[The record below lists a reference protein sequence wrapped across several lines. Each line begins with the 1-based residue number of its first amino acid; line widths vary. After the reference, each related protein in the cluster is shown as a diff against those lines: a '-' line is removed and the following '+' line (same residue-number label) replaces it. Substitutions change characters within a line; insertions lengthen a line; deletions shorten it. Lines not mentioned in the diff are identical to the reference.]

1 MHTNEVLAGDIEGA
15 AAQLAARVCG
25 VVAEVRTRGGGA
37 GAGTV
42 WRPDGTSVTN
52 HHVVPRDE
60 AEVTLPDRGK
70 LPAWV
75 VARDPRNDLAI
86 LMAEATGVTAAQVG
100 DARGLRVGEL
110 VLAVG
115 HPFGLRCAVT
125 VGVVSAPLGEAGPE
139 GGRELIRADVLLG
152 PGNSGGPLADARG
165 RVVGINAMVAGAM
178 ALAIP
183 SHLVE
188 RLLAGRPSLGVGVQ
202 DVELPP
208 ALSPAANGRA
218 AVVVKVVDGGA
229 AARAGLLIGD
239 VLVTLDGRPIGG
251 AEGLLGAL
259 DRHPGGPIRLGL
271 LRGGVPREVI
281 VAPTVAEPV
290 QRAA

>member
-1 MHTNEVLAGDIEGA
+1 MHTNVPPAGGIEA
-15 AAQLAARVCG
+15 AAARLAERVCG

-42 WRPDGTSVTN
+42 WRSDGTIVTN

-60 AEVTLPDRGK
+60 GEVTLPDGRK
-70 LPAWV
+70 LPARI
-75 VARDPRNDLAI
+75 VARDPRNDLAV
-86 LMAEATGVTAAQVG
+86 LKVEATGLTAAVAG

-115 HPFGLRCAVT
+115 HPFGLRCAVSA
-125 VGVVSAPLGEAGPE
+125 GVVSAALGQLGPD

-152 PGNSGGPLADARG
+152 PGNSGGPLVDARG
-165 RVVGINAMVAGAM
+165 RVVGINAMVAGGM
-178 ALAIP
+178 ALAVP
-183 SHLVE
+183 SHLVQ

-202 DVELPP
+202 DVELPS

-218 AVVVKVVDGGA
+218 AVVVKVVEGGA

-239 VLVTLDGRPIGG
+239 VLVTVDGRPIGG
-251 AEGLLGAL
+251 AEGLLAAL
-259 DRHPGGPIRLGL
+259 DRHAGGPIRLGL
-271 LRGGVPREVI
+271 LRGGTPREVV
-281 VAPTVAEPV
+281 VAPAAAEPTR
-290 QRAA
+290 RAA